1 MGQKEKLIEQL
12 ERLTKKK
19 VVLKEEFETEMKLAD
34 GAKVQLITD
43 LWYIEDKAPLAT
55 ILSTKE
61 FKENAWRYAREGDVF
76 TYNKVDETFI
86 GPKGQETSLNPEVYN
101 IL

>member
-12 ERLTKKK
+12 ERLSGKK
-19 VVLKEEFETEMKLAD
+19 VVLKEEFETEGKFAD

-43 LWYIEDKAPLAT
+43 LWYIDDKAPLAQ

-61 FKENAWRYAREGDVF
+61 FKENAWRYAKRGDIF
-76 TYNKVDETFI
+76 TYDIADEIFI
-86 GPKGQETSLNPEVYN
+86 GPEQQQSSLNPGVYK